1 MENNEIMINEEI
13 DVMNDEVMADGKS
26 GVGTMVAM
34 AIGVG
39 LTLAVGAGVKL
50 AKKGI
55 AAIKSKKE
63 LRQPDTEIIVE
74 AEQVEEVA
82 AEEDPA

>member
-13 DVMNDEVMADGKS
+13 EVMNDEIVADGNS
-26 GVGTMVAM
+26 GIGTGVAVL
-34 AIGVG
+34 IGAG

-55 AAIKSKKE
+55 AYIKSKKE
-63 LRQPDTEIIVE
+63 LRQPDKEIIVD
-74 AEQVEEVA
+74 AEKVEEVA
-82 AEEDPA
+82 EPEA